1 MKKAVVIVAGG
12 LGTRMKHTLPK
23 QFIEINSKPI
33 LFYTLEQFYSY
44 DNKMLIVLVL
54 PEDYIV
60 LWKKLVAELSFE
72 IPHTI
77 CIGGKTR
84 YHSVKNG
91 LKMIEKADYVAI
103 HDGVRPFIT
112 PDFIDK
118 LFCEAKRNGCAVPV
132 KAINET
138 IRKITNKCTEVLNRN
153 ELFLI
158 QTPQIF
164 KKEWLDKA
172 YELPYNEIITDDA
185 TLIEQA
191 GYKLHF
197 TEGLLYNIKIT
208 TPEDIELAKS
218 FLLHIKN
225 R

>member
-12 LGTRMKHTLPK
+12 MGTRMKHALPK
-23 QFIEINSKPI
+23 QFMEIDSRPI
-33 LFYTLEQFYSY
+33 LFYTLEQFYAY
-44 DNKMLIVLVL
+44 DGEMQIVLVL
-54 PEDYIV
+54 PEAHIV
-60 LWKKLVAELSFE
+60 LWKELVAALDFE
-72 IPHTI
+72 IPHLV
-77 CIGGKTR
+77 CIGGETR

-91 LKMIEKADYVAI
+91 LEMIEKADYVAI

-118 LFCEAKRNGCAVPV
+118 LFIEAKHKGCAVPV
-132 KAINET
+132 KAVNET
-138 IRKITNKCTEVLNRN
+138 IRKITDEHTEVLKRH

-158 QTPQIF
+158 QTPQVF

-172 YELPYNEIITDDA
+172 YDLPYNETITDDA
-185 TLIEQA
+185 ILVEQA

-208 TPEDIELAKS
+208 TPEDMELAKS
-218 FLLHIKN
+218 VFLHIKN